1 MINHITQFFS
11 LLFTEK
17 QEYMWIGVCMVSAII
32 VAIGIIKFFFKL
44 DKIKCDWLKNIIL
57 SVISVASCFVA
68 TAITFWTKQ
77 LSFEFYW
84 VTAGIVSAVTTLVY
98 HSYAKWGIKNFV
110 HFVGSKTLGKFF
122 GAFSS
127 AKDLDELQAH
137 IAALP
142 SEVKAA
148 TKKQNNTHDNELTNL

>member
-1 MINHITQFFS
+1 
-11 LLFTEK
+11 
-17 QEYMWIGVCMVSAII
+17 MVSAII

-77 LSFEFYW
+77 LSFEYYW
-84 VTAGIVSAVTTLVY
+84 VTAGLVSAVTTLVY

-110 HFVGSKTLGKFF
+110 HFVGGKTLGKFF
-122 GAFSS
+122 GAFST

-137 IAALP
+137 LVALP
-142 SEVKAA
+142 AEVKTAS
-148 TKKQNNTHDNELTNL
+148 KKKNETSDKELKNL